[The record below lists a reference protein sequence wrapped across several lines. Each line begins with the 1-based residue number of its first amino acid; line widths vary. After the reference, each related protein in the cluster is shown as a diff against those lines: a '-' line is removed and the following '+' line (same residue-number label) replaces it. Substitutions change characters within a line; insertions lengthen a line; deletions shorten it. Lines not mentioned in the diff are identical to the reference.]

1 LLKSSVHKAQPF
13 YFMGGGNMKTKQ
25 LTFLLV
31 ALILSVTCFTSSSFG
46 FSEPSLQ
53 RLKSEKK
60 CINCDL
66 TGADLTGA
74 DLTGAKLARADLT
87 KADLTGAYLHAV
99 VFCHTT
105 MPDEKKI
112 TRVLVA
118 CNRAPLKLFYLACI
132 IDLGLTL
139 TDPPLKLIL

>member
-1 LLKSSVHKAQPF
+1 
-13 YFMGGGNMKTKQ
+13 MKTKQ

-60 CINCDL
+60 CINC
-66 TGADLTGA
+66 DLTGA

>member
-1 LLKSSVHKAQPF
+1 
-13 YFMGGGNMKTKQ
+13 MGGGNMKTKQ

-60 CINCDL
+60 CINC
-66 TGADLTGA
+66 DLTGA

>member
-1 LLKSSVHKAQPF
+1 
-13 YFMGGGNMKTKQ
+13 MKTKQ

-74 DLTGAKLARADLT
+74 KLARADLT
-87 KADLTGAYLHAV
+87 KADLNGAYLHAV

>member
-1 LLKSSVHKAQPF
+1 
-13 YFMGGGNMKTKQ
+13 MKTKQ

-60 CINCDL
+60 CINCDLTGADL